1 MRGRATRV
9 VLPTLV
15 VLALVAVVAIAATG
29 STSAGSN
36 ATRRPS
42 ESLLDTLL
50 DTLFSLGLVAVVA
63 GAVLLLYG
71 LTQRRAIAEEIRS
84 GRYRR
89 TSLVGWLAFLALF
102 AVFAYFRPQ
111 NRPFQTQEAGDALF
125 GGKRPAPAPP
135 GQDPAL
141 GYEPSITWVPT
152 AVILG
157 LVLTAVIAYFV
168 AERRARRERHPRADL
183 AEELA
188 AALDDALDD
197 LRGEADARRAVIA
210 AYARLERTLASSG
223 VARRPAETSD
233 EYLAR
238 VLNDLTLGS
247 NAITRL
253 TTLFTQAKFSQHAVD
268 TAMKEEAIDS
278 LERVRDELRAAANER
293 PNPDRHVVAV
303 GAPS

>member
-15 VLALVAVVAIAATG
+15 VLGLVAVVAVAATG
-29 STSAGSN
+29 STPGGSN
-36 ATRRPS
+36 TVRPPS

-63 GAVLLLYG
+63 GGVLLLYG
-71 LTQRRAIAEEIRS
+71 LSQRRAIAQEVAS

-89 TSLVGWLAFLALF
+89 TSLVAWLVFLALF
-102 AVFAYFRPQ
+102 AAFAYFR
-111 NRPFQTQEAGDALF
+111 RPFQPQEQAGGDALF
-125 GGKRPAPAPP
+125 GGGRIAPTSPD
-135 GQDPAL
+135 QDPSLA
-141 GYEPSITWVPT
+141 YEPSITWLPT

-168 AERRARRERHPRADL
+168 AERRARHELHPRAKL

-210 AYARLERTLASSG
+210 AYARLERILASSG
-223 VARRPAETSD
+223 IARQSAETSD
-233 EYLAR
+233 EYVVR
-238 VLNDLTLGS
+238 VLRDLTLGS
-247 NAITRL
+247 DAITRL
-253 TTLFTQAKFSQHAVD
+253 TSLFTQAKFSQHEVD

-278 LERVRDELRAAANER
+278 LERVRDELRDAANQR
-293 PNPDRHVVAV
+293 RDPHQHAVAV

>member
-1 MRGRATRV
+1 M
-9 VLPTLV
+9 
-15 VLALVAVVAIAATG
+15 LALVAVVAIAATG

-36 ATRRPS
+36 ATRPPS

-111 NRPFQTQEAGDALF
+111 NRPFQTQELAGEMTLF

-141 GYEPSITWVPT
+141 GYEPSLTWVPT

-168 AERRARRERHPRADL
+168 AERRARRERHPQSGASRRSSPLLWTMPSTTSAARPTHVVPSSRRTRDSSAPWPRAGSHDSL
-183 AEELA
+183 
-188 AALDDALDD
+188 
-197 LRGEADARRAVIA
+197 
-210 AYARLERTLASSG
+210 
-223 VARRPAETSD
+223 RRPRTS
-233 EYLAR
+233 
-238 VLNDLTLGS
+238 TS
-247 NAITRL
+247 
-253 TTLFTQAKFSQHAVD
+253 HA
-268 TAMKEEAIDS
+268 S
-278 LERVRDELRAAANER
+278 
-293 PNPDRHVVAV
+293 
-303 GAPS
+303 

>member
-1 MRGRATRV
+1 V

-29 STSAGSN
+29 STPDGSN
-36 ATRRPS
+36 ATRPPS

-50 DTLFSLGLVAVVA
+50 NTLFNLGLLAVVA
-63 GAVLLLYG
+63 GGVLVAYG
-71 LTQRRAIAEEIRS
+71 LTQRRAIGEEVRS

-89 TSLVGWLAFLALF
+89 TSLMGWLAFLALF
-102 AVFAYFRPQ
+102 AAFAYFHPR
-111 NRPFQTQEAGDALF
+111 NRPFQPQEAGDALF
-125 GGKRPAPAPP
+125 GGRRVPTSPD
-135 GQDPAL
+135 QDPGRA
-141 GYEPSITWVPT
+141 YEASIQWIPT

-168 AERRARRERHPRADL
+168 AERRARRERTPRAEL

-210 AYARLERTLASSG
+210 AYARLERILASSG
-223 VARRPAETSD
+223 VARHSAETSD

-238 VLNDLTLGS
+238 VLRDLTLGS

-253 TTLFTQAKFSQHAVD
+253 TRLFTQAKFSQHEVD

-293 PNPDRHVVAV
+293 QDPDRHAVAV
-303 GAPS
+303 GARS

>member
-15 VLALVAVVAIAATG
+15 VLGLVAVVAVAATG
-29 STSAGSN
+29 STPGGSN
-36 ATRRPS
+36 ATRPPS

-50 DTLFSLGLVAVVA
+50 NTLFNLGLVAVVA
-63 GAVLLLYG
+63 GGVLVLYG
-71 LTQRRAIAEEIRS
+71 LTQRRAIAQEVAS

-89 TSLVGWLAFLALF
+89 TSLVGWLVFLALF
-102 AVFAYFRPQ
+102 AAFAYFR
-111 NRPFQTQEAGDALF
+111 RPFRPQEQAGSDALF
-125 GGKRPAPAPP
+125 GGRRVPTSPDQAHSLAYKA
-135 GQDPAL
+135 
-141 GYEPSITWVPT
+141 SIEWIPT

-168 AERRARRERHPRADL
+168 AERRARRERHPRAEL

-188 AALDDALDD
+188 AVLDDALDD
-197 LRGEADARRAVIA
+197 LRAEADPRRAVIA
-210 AYARLERTLASSG
+210 AYARLERVLASSG
-223 VARRPAETSD
+223 IARQSAETSD

-238 VLNDLTLGS
+238 VLRDLALDS

-253 TTLFTQAKFSQHAVD
+253 TRLFTQAKFSQHEVD
-268 TAMKEEAIDS
+268 IAMKEEAIDS
-278 LERVRDELRAAANER
+278 LEQVRDELRAAANER
-293 PNPDRHVVAV
+293 RDRDLHAVAV